1 MMNTQVRTCEKCGAE
16 DAEPYFVKAV
26 REIRKLGHKDTHY
39 DYQPRWFC
47 KKDKPRKVV
56 KAI

>member
-1 MMNTQVRTCEKCGAE
+1 MNTQVRTCEKCGGE
-16 DAEPYFVKAV
+16 DAEPYFLKSI
-26 REIRKLGHKDTHY
+26 REIRKVGVKENHF

-47 KKDKPRKVV
+47 KRHTPRKVV